1 MTSKSNAAAAVV
13 ALSLG
18 FASLAHADTHTVD
31 LSSIANQTFTNSWF
45 IDGGQFAADLPGTT
59 TGNQGSS
66 IPFLVAGA
74 QGGNNF
80 WFGLD
85 DGTHSNNLSGPP
97 GSVTIPVTVS
107 GVNTVYTL
115 ADNVFGNYFVD
126 EFDVTFHGAGGDLT
140 ESYIGGVD
148 TRDYNTPNCNTTGCT
163 PFITAAPWYNDG
175 GGIVLDMVTWQL
187 PKNFGLT
194 SMTFTQNDPGDGM
207 ILAGVTLGV
216 PEPATWALMIGGFG
230 LAGAAL
236 RRRRAALA

>member
-1 MTSKSNAAAAVV
+1 MPARIYAAAA
-13 ALSLG
+13 ALMALG
-18 FASLAHADTHTVD
+18 LAPSAHASTATVD
-31 LSSIANQTFTNSWF
+31 LSPYANQTFTNSWF

-66 IPFLVAGA
+66 IPFLVSGA

-85 DGTHSNNLSGPP
+85 DGTGSNNLSGPT

-148 TRDYNTPNCNTTGCT
+148 TRDYNTPNCGTTGCT

-175 GGIVLDMVTWQL
+175 SGIVLDMVTWRL

-194 SMTFTQNDPGDGM
+194 SMTFTQVDGVDGM
-207 ILAGVTLGV
+207 ILAGVSLGV
-216 PEPATWALMIGGFG
+216 PEPASWALMIGGFG

-236 RRRRAALA
+236 RRRRAIAA